1 MDIEID
7 FITKENMDKIWQYIK
22 KKNAEVAKIFY
33 LYFVLE
39 MTFKQIAVE
48 LEMKESTVKSNLYRM
63 LKKLREEFGGEK
75 FEKQ

>member
-1 MDIEID
+1 ME
-7 FITKENMDKIWQYIK
+7 KIWQYIK
-22 KKNAEVAKIFY
+22 KENIEVAKIFY
-33 LYFVLE
+33 LHFVLE

-63 LKKLREEFGGEK
+63 LKKLKEKFGGER